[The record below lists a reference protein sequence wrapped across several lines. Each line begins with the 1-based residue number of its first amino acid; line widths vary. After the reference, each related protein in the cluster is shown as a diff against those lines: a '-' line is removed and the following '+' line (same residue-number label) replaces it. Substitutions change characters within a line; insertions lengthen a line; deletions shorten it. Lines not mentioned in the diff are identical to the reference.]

1 MLQAVDLHLH
11 SRHAN
16 AVSPAM
22 TLPGI
27 ARMAQLKGLDVLS
40 TGDCLQPQWLET
52 IQATLVP
59 AEPGLWVLNDAV
71 KETVAAEVPPHLR
84 RELRFVL
91 GTEVSCVPPGTREI
105 EGLHHLVYFSALDD
119 VFRFRERVATRGDL
133 EEGRPVLQLSSRQ
146 LLEEVLALNS
156 DAHLVPA
163 HVFNPWFSVLGTVGG
178 GYTLE
183 DAFGDLTPWLCAV
196 ETGLTA
202 IPPMCRRVASLD
214 RFNLFSCSD
223 AHSLENLGRE
233 YTLVD
238 SAPSYAALFAAL
250 RSGTPGQVKGT
261 VKFPLERTRYYRNRC
276 THCQRSYGGGK
287 CPRCGRALVT
297 GSHDRLEEIATRSEP
312 ADLDNSP
319 PFQQLLPLAYV
330 IADLQQVDR
339 TSAGVLRLQQR
350 LLQALGSER
359 FILTEATAEAI
370 GEVGTKMLARAIVR
384 QRSVPPVALPQDDD
398 VPAGEDQL
406 PLGI

>member
-11 SRHAN
+11 SRHAS

-27 ARMAQLKGLDVLS
+27 ARVAQVKGLDVLS
-40 TGDCLQPQWLET
+40 TGDCLQPQWLAT
-52 IQATLVP
+52 IAATLVP
-59 AEPGLWVLNDAV
+59 AEPGCWALNERTREA
-71 KETVAAEVPPHLR
+71 VAAEVPAHLR

-105 EGLHHLVYFSALDD
+105 EGLHHLVYFSSLDD
-119 VFRFRERVATRGDL
+119 VRRFRERIAACGNL
-133 EEGRPVLQLSSRQ
+133 EEGRPVLSLSSRQ
-146 LLEEVLALNS
+146 LLEQVLALNS

-163 HVFNPWFSVLGTVGG
+163 HIFNPWFSVLGTVGG

-183 DAFGDLTPWLCAV
+183 DAFGDLTPRLCAI
-196 ETGLTA
+196 ETGLTS

-223 AHSLENLGRE
+223 AHSLENLARE

-238 SAPSYAALFAAL
+238 TAPGYAALFAAL
-250 RSGTPGQVKGT
+250 RSGTPGEVRGT

-276 THCQRSYGGGK
+276 THCQRSFGGKK
-287 CPRCGRALVT
+287 CPRCGRALVM

-312 ADLDNSP
+312 AELDNSP
-319 PFQQLLPLAYV
+319 PFQQLLPLAHV
-330 IADLQQVDR
+330 IADLQQADR
-339 TSAGVLRLQQR
+339 GSPGVLRLQQR

-370 GEVGTKMLARAIVR
+370 SEVGTKTLARAIVR
-384 QRSVPPVALPQDDD
+384 QRTMPPGALPADDD
-398 VPAGEDQL
+398 VPAGDDQL